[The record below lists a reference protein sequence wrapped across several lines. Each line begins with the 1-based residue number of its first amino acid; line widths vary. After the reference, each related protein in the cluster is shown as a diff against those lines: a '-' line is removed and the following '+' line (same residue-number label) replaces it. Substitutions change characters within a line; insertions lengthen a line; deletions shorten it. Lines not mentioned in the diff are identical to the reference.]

1 MGISN
6 IDQLKHNIKCLD
18 LLLDQ
23 EILNKINEI
32 HNEDR
37 NPCV

>member
-6 IDQLKHNIKCLD
+6 IDQLKHNIKSLD
-18 LLLDQ
+18 LLLDE
-23 EILNKINEI
+23 EILKQINQI